1 VQHGQFGALRPVF
14 ACTLLR
20 LQLHCVLDRSALAA
34 RVRRCAR
41 WGSLWAV
48 LALGVARV
56 AHANGD
62 LDASLSHLEE
72 LAGRQPAQAQL
83 ELQALPLDPGSLDA
97 RTRFRIDLIR
107 LLIADSQYRPD
118 DVLALSDR
126 LQAAPEG
133 DADARAQAL
142 IARARFSAY
151 RQLGRTDEA
160 RNALEQELAQ
170 SRRTGD
176 DDRIAMALVD
186 RASFLMKG
194 GDFEQA
200 CESLADAERRARGAQ
215 TAAEVAFSNAMLAK
229 ELGDA
234 PLALQSYR
242 GAYDKFHAVS
252 DRTGEADTQ
261 AGIGAAL
268 NQLSRSAEAAEPL
281 RRAIA
286 AYREVGDREGEAI
299 ARDELALSQAG
310 VGELEAALAGNTEA
324 LRALA
329 HVQSPRR
336 LAEMQIHR
344 AQLLLRLKRAGE
356 AVPLIERARP
366 VALQANDLQ
375 MQVHFHG
382 VAADVMAAV
391 GRYQQAFEESER
403 ERQVQQRRTDQ
414 LVTRQLA
421 AQRGRLES
429 ELLTRENG
437 LLRSEAD
444 ASQRA
449 LEQANHAA
457 RLRGVTIGLAVLF
470 ILCGAYAL
478 WYQRELLKR
487 ISRMAETDPLTGV
500 PNRRHL
506 IEMGQRLMMRC
517 YQDGRP
523 YAMLLLDLD
532 GFKQINDRHG
542 HAAGDKAL
550 CSVSQALRRNL
561 RPADHLGRYGGEEFA
576 VILPDTDADEASHV
590 AERLRAAVA
599 GLEPDWAP
607 GAGRVTLS
615 GGIAF
620 ATPGRSDFSQL
631 MVRADQALYRAK
643 NAGRNRIEMAAA

>member
-1 VQHGQFGALRPVF
+1 M
-14 ACTLLR
+14 
-20 LQLHCVLDRSALAA
+20 ALALSAAA
-34 RVRRCAR
+34 RA
-41 WGSLWAV
+41 GAIE
-48 LALGVARV
+48 
-56 AHANGD
+56 D
-62 LDASLSHLEE
+62 LNASLSRLEA

-83 ELQALPLDPGSLDA
+83 ELQSLPVDAGSLDVH
-97 RTRFRIDLIR
+97 TRFRIDLVR
-107 LLIADSQYRPD
+107 LLIADAQYRPD

-126 LQAAPEG
+126 MLAEAHI
-133 DADARAQAL
+133 DADAHQRTL

-160 RNALEQELAQ
+160 RDALEQELAHA
-170 SRRTGD
+170 RRTGD

-200 CESLADAERRARGAQ
+200 CASVVDAERHARGPQ
-215 TAAEVAFSNAMLAK
+215 MAAEVAFSNAMLAR
-229 ELGDA
+229 EMGDA

-242 GAYDKFHAVS
+242 DAYDKFHAVG
-252 DRTGEADTQ
+252 DRTGEADSQ

-268 NQLSRSAEAAEPL
+268 NQVDRPAEAGVPL

-299 ARDELALSQAG
+299 ARDELAMSQAG
-310 VGELEAALAGNTEA
+310 VGQLDSALAGNSEA

-329 HVQSPRR
+329 QVHSPRR
-336 LAEMQIHR
+336 LAQMQMHR

-356 AVPLIERARP
+356 ALPLIERARP

-375 MQVHFHG
+375 MQVQFHD
-382 VAADVMAAV
+382 VAANVLAAV
-391 GRYQQAFEESER
+391 GRYQLAFEESER
-403 ERQVQQRRTDQ
+403 EQQVQQRRTSQ
-414 LVTRQLA
+414 LVTQQLA

-429 ELLTRENG
+429 ELLTRENS

-449 LEQANHAA
+449 LEQANRAA

-478 WYQRELLKR
+478 WHQRELLKR

-500 PNRRHL
+500 PNRRQV

-550 CSVSQALRRNL
+550 CSVAQTLRRSL
-561 RPADHLGRYGGEEFA
+561 RPGDHLGRYGGEEFA
-576 VILPDTDADEASHV
+576 VILPDTDADEAARV

-599 GLEPDWAP
+599 SLEPDWAP
-607 GAGRVTLS
+607 GAARVTLS

>member
-1 VQHGQFGALRPVF
+1 MDNSALCASIF

-20 LQLHCVLDRSALAA
+20 SRLRCFPDIRAWAA
-34 RVRRCAR
+34 CARGRAR
-41 WGSLWAV
+41 WGWLWAALV
-48 LALGVARV
+48 LGGAGPAGAIEDLAAGLSRLEAL
-56 AHANGD
+56 
-62 LDASLSHLEE
+62 AS
-72 LAGRQPAQAQL
+72 RQPAQAQL
-83 ELQALPLDPGSLDA
+83 ELQSLLTAAGSLNTQ
-97 RTRFRIDLIR
+97 TRFKIDLVR
-107 LLIADSQYRPD
+107 LLIADAQYRPD

-126 LQAAPEG
+126 LQATSEGGG
-133 DADARAQAL
+133 DARTRAL

-160 RNALEQELAQ
+160 RDSLQQELAHA
-170 SRRTGD
+170 RRSGD
-176 DDRIAMALVD
+176 DDRIAIALVD
-186 RASFLMKG
+186 RASFLMKS

-200 CESLADAERRARGAQ
+200 CASVADAERHARGAQ
-215 TAAEVAFSNAMLAK
+215 TVAEVAFSNAMLAR

-242 GAYDKFHAVS
+242 NAYDKFHAVG
-252 DRTGEADTQ
+252 DRTGEADAQ

-268 NQLSRSAEAAEPL
+268 NQVNRPAEAAEPL
-281 RRAIA
+281 QRAIA
-286 AYREVGDREGEAI
+286 AYLEVGDREGEAI
-299 ARDELALSQAG
+299 ARDELAQSQAG
-310 VGELEAALAGNTEA
+310 AGDLESALAGNSEA
-324 LRALA
+324 MRALA

-336 LAEMQIHR
+336 QAQLQIHR
-344 AQLLLRLKRAGE
+344 AQLLLRLKRSGE
-356 AVPLIERARP
+356 ALPLIERARP

-375 MQVHFHG
+375 LQVHFHQ
-382 VAADVMAAV
+382 VAADVMAAL
-391 GRYQQAFEESER
+391 GRYPQAFEESER

-414 LVTRQLA
+414 LVTQQLA

-429 ELLTRENG
+429 GLLTRENS

-449 LEQANHAA
+449 LQQANRAG
-457 RLRGVTIGLAVLF
+457 RLRSVAIGLAVLF

-478 WYQRELLKR
+478 WHQRELLKR

-500 PNRRHL
+500 PNRRQV

-517 YQDGRP
+517 YQDSRP

-542 HAAGDKAL
+542 HTAGDKAL
-550 CSVSQALRRNL
+550 CSVAQALRRNL
-561 RPADHLGRYGGEEFA
+561 RPGDHLGRYGGEEFA
-576 VILPDTDADEASHV
+576 VILPDTDTDEAGRV

-599 GLEPDWAP
+599 GLEPDWAS
-607 GAGRVTLS
+607 GAARVTLS

>member
-1 VQHGQFGALRPVF
+1 MQHGQFGALRPVF
-14 ACTLLR
+14 FAWTLLSFPFR
-20 LQLHCVLDRSALAA
+20 PSDRYALAA
-34 RVRRCAR
+34 RVRDGAR
-41 WGSLWAV
+41 RGCLWAA
-48 LALGVARV
+48 LALAVAGP
-56 AHANGD
+56 AGANAD
-62 LDASLSHLEE
+62 LDASLSRLEE

-97 RTRFRIDLIR
+97 HTRFRIDLIR

-118 DVLALSDR
+118 DVLAMSDR
-126 LQAAPEG
+126 LQTAPEG
-133 DADARAQAL
+133 DADARAQSL
-142 IARARFSAY
+142 IARARFGAY
-151 RQLGRTDEA
+151 RMLGRTDEA
-160 RNALEQELAQ
+160 RNALEQEVAQ

-200 CESLADAERRARGAQ
+200 CESLADAERRAHGAQ

-252 DRTGEADTQ
+252 DRTGEADSQ

-268 NQLSRSAEAAEPL
+268 NQLGRSAEAAEPL
-281 RRAIA
+281 EHAIA

-310 VGELEAALAGNTEA
+310 AGALEAALTGNAEA

-329 HVQSPRR
+329 HVHSPRR

-344 AQLLLRLKRAGE
+344 AQLLLQLKRAAE
-356 AVPLIERARP
+356 ALPLIERARP
-366 VALQANDLQ
+366 VAQQANDLL
-375 MQVHFHG
+375 MQVHFHR
-382 VAADVMAAV
+382 VAAKVMAAL
-391 GRYQQAFEESER
+391 GRYQQAFDESDQ

-429 ELLTRENG
+429 ELLTRENS

-449 LEQANHAA
+449 LEQANRAA
-457 RLRGVTIGLAVLF
+457 RLRGVSIALAVLF

-478 WYQRELLKR
+478 WHQRELLKR

-561 RPADHLGRYGGEEFA
+561 RPGDHLGRYGGEEFA
-576 VILPDTDADEASHV
+576 VILPDTDADEASRV

-631 MVRADQALYRAK
+631 MMRADQALYRAK

>member
-1 VQHGQFGALRPVF
+1 MQHGQFGALRPDL
-14 ACTLLR
+14 AYTLSR
-20 LQLHCVLDRSALAA
+20 FHFHRFLDRHALCAF
-34 RVRRCAR
+34 VRGCAR
-41 WGSLWAV
+41 WIWFCAA
-48 LALGVARV
+48 LALGAAGPAR
-56 AHANGD
+56 ANGD
-62 LDASLSHLEE
+62 LDASLSRLEE

-83 ELQALPLDPGSLDA
+83 ELQSMGLDPGSLDA
-97 RTRFRIDLIR
+97 RIRFRIELIR

-118 DVLALSDR
+118 DVLALADR

-133 DADARAQAL
+133 EADARAQAL

-160 RNALEQELAQ
+160 RNALEQELVR

-200 CESLADAERRARGAQ
+200 CEALADAERRAHGAQ
-215 TAAEVAFSNAMLAK
+215 IAAEVAFSNAMLAK

-242 GAYDKFHAVS
+242 GAYDKFRAVN
-252 DRTGEADTQ
+252 DRTGEADSE

-268 NQLSRSAEAAEPL
+268 NQLNRSAEAAEPL
-281 RRAIA
+281 QHAIA

-299 ARDELALSQAG
+299 ARDELALSRAG
-310 VGELEAALAGNTEA
+310 VGELEAALAGNSDA

-336 LAEMQIHR
+336 LAAMQIHR
-344 AQLLLRLKRAGE
+344 AQLLLRLKRPGE

-375 MQVHFHG
+375 MQVHFHQ

-391 GRYQQAFEESER
+391 GRYQQAFEESEH

-429 ELLTRENG
+429 ELLTRENS

-449 LEQANHAA
+449 LEQANRAA
-457 RLRGVTIGLAVLF
+457 RLRGVTVGLAVLF

-478 WYQRELLKR
+478 WHQRELLKR
-487 ISRMAETDPLTGV
+487 ISRMAQTDPLTGV

-561 RPADHLGRYGGEEFA
+561 RPGDHLGRYGGEEFA
-576 VILPDTDADEASHV
+576 VILPDTDADEAAQV

>member
-1 VQHGQFGALRPVF
+1 MQNSAHCAPFYFG
-14 ACTLLR
+14 CTLSGSRLHRLLDTHLR
-20 LQLHCVLDRSALAA
+20 TE
-34 RVRRCAR
+34 RVRCRAR
-41 WGSLWAV
+41 WGL
-48 LALGVARV
+48 LGVVLTLV
-56 AHANGD
+56 AAAPAGALQD
-62 LDASLSHLEE
+62 LVAGLTRLEA

-83 ELQALPLDPGSLDA
+83 ELQSLLTDAGPLDA
-97 RTRFRIDLIR
+97 RTRFKVDLVR
-107 LLIADSQYRPD
+107 LLIADAQYRPD
-118 DVLALSDR
+118 DVLALTDR
-126 LQAAPEG
+126 LQAMADPG
-133 DADARAQAL
+133 TDARTWVQ

-160 RNALEQELAQ
+160 NNWLQQELLQA
-170 SRRTGD
+170 RRTGD
-176 DDRIAMALVD
+176 DDRIAMALID
-186 RASFLMKG
+186 RASLLMKS

-200 CESLADAERRARGAQ
+200 CAAISDAERHARGAQ
-215 TAAEVAFSNAMLAK
+215 TGAEVAFSNAMLAK

-242 GAYDKFHAVS
+242 SAYDKFHAVG
-252 DRTGEADTQ
+252 DRTGEADSQ
-261 AGIGAAL
+261 EGIGTAL
-268 NQLSRSAEAAEPL
+268 NRMNRNTEAVEPL

-286 AYREVGDREGEAI
+286 AYLEVGDREGEAI

-310 VGELEAALAGNTEA
+310 AGDLESALAANSEA

-329 HVQSPRR
+329 QVQSPRR
-336 LAEMQIHR
+336 QAQFQIHR

-356 AVPLIERARP
+356 ALPLIERARP
-366 VALQANDLQ
+366 VALQASDLP
-375 MQVHFHG
+375 MQVDFHQA
-382 VAADVMAAV
+382 AADVMAAL
-391 GRYQQAFEESER
+391 GRFQQAFEESKR
-403 ERQVQQRRTDQ
+403 GRQVQQIRTDQ
-414 LVTRQLA
+414 LVMQQVA

-429 ELLTRENG
+429 ELLTRQNA

-449 LEQANHAA
+449 LEQANRAS
-457 RLRGVTIGLAVLF
+457 RLRGLTIGLAVLF

-478 WYQRELLKR
+478 WHQRELLKR

-500 PNRRHL
+500 PNRRQV

-517 YQDGRP
+517 FQDGRP

-542 HAAGDKAL
+542 HVAGDKAL
-550 CSVSQALRRNL
+550 CSVAQALRRSL
-561 RPADHLGRYGGEEFA
+561 RPGDHLGRYGGEEFA
-576 VILPDTDADEASHV
+576 VILPDTDAEEAARV
-590 AERLRAAVA
+590 AERLRASVA
-599 GLEPDWAP
+599 ALEPDWAA
-607 GAGRVTLS
+607 GAARVTLS

-620 ATPGRSDFSQL
+620 ATAGRSDFSQL